1 MHVDSQEKISN
12 TMQEVEY
19 EKSLS
24 SLLIVQDYDNVSP
37 PKKKGID
44 NYIFVV
50 NLEIKQQL
58 LEEVKII
65 F

>member
-1 MHVDSQEKISN
+1 MHVDSQEKINN
-12 TMQEVEY
+12 TMQEVEF
-19 EKSLS
+19 EKSLG

-37 PKKKGID
+37 LKKKGID

>member
-12 TMQEVEY
+12 TMQEVEF

-37 PKKKGID
+37 LKKKRH
-44 NYIFVV
+44 
-50 NLEIKQQL
+50 
-58 LEEVKII
+58 
-65 F
+65 